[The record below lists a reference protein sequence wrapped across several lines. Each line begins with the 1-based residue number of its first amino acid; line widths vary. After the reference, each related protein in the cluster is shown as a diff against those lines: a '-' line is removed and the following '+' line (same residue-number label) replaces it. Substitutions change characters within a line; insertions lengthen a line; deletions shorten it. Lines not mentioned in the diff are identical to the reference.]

1 MARHPLPDAKP
12 NPRKERVITMNR
24 PVVNSVICFV
34 LCLILLAGCGG
45 SKGGGPVRPPVPP
58 PPPAPEPEPEPPPD
72 PISHEWW
79 SVDPSV
85 AREVIGGGVL
95 ALTSEQIKSNILE
108 IHGSS
113 DTLLMSDEHVYI
125 VEEDAVVRVTTSCK
139 GSGCSTDLGGETVVT
154 RLSDFVI
161 PASGVHP
168 VMRHR
173 GIGLAQEG
181 DRDEDGEDVFDSFSY
196 GGWLQHNYFFVL
208 TSAAGVAEAD
218 TYETVTHD
226 SIVIGNATGRNPTS
240 GSGRWNGVM
249 VGIDISNTRDNGN
262 RIQGD
267 AEVRIDDFLNPD
279 VDVSFTNVF
288 DLYTRAER
296 PSMTWQNLP
305 LAGGSFKT
313 GSGGNQINGKFY
325 GPNHEE
331 VGGIFERNQIV
342 GAFGARR

>member
-1 MARHPLPDAKP
+1 
-12 NPRKERVITMNR
+12 
-24 PVVNSVICFV
+24 
-34 LCLILLAGCGG
+34 
-45 SKGGGPVRPPVPP
+45 
-58 PPPAPEPEPEPPPD
+58 
-72 PISHEWW
+72 
-79 SVDPSV
+79 
-85 AREVIGGGVL
+85 
-95 ALTSEQIKSNILE
+95 
-108 IHGSS
+108 
-113 DTLLMSDEHVYI
+113 
-125 VEEDAVVRVTTSCK
+125 
-139 GSGCSTDLGGETVVT
+139 
-154 RLSDFVI
+154 
-161 PASGVHP
+161 
-168 VMRHR
+168 MRHR

-218 TYETVTHD
+218 TYETVTHG

-249 VGIDISNTRDNGN
+249 VGIDISHTRDNGN

-305 LAGGSFKT
+305 LV
-313 GSGGNQINGKFY
+313 GGNFQYRTRDSQIEGNFY

-331 VGGIFERNQIV
+331 VGGVFEAFKIV